1 MSAEEEK
8 YTKFLNENGLL
19 PRLHEILAQLVQ
31 MEPLPIDPLMEIL
44 HAVGCPLI
52 PQAQMKALER
62 KVSRAQD
69 ELRYLRRLLI
79 DLGGQDDLYDSD
91 SDEDEYVGHVGEMGA
106 ASLRTEEPIA
116 QYVVDASIAI
126 REDPISDYEDEQ
138 PCCSHSIHGN
148 VKQR

>member
-8 YTKFLNENGLL
+8 YTKYLNENGVL
-19 PRLHEILAQLVQ
+19 PRLHEILAQLAQ

-44 HAVGCPLI
+44 NAVGCPLI

-69 ELRYLRRLLI
+69 ELRYLRRVLI

-91 SDEDEYVGHVGEMGA
+91 TDEDEYVGHVGEMGA
-106 ASLRTEEPIA
+106 APLRTGGDPTTR
-116 QYVVDASIAI
+116 YVVDASITI
-126 REDPISDYEDEQ
+126 DEGEEESSSDYETEQ
-138 PCCSHSIHGN
+138 PSCSRAIQH
-148 VKQR
+148 